1 MENDS
6 TTAVLF
12 ILLAV
17 IVIFLAVAKLA
28 EFFSRFNRDI
38 RYITAEMGR
47 ADDEGTY
54 RHWHK
59 ELRCRYLCL
68 LPFVTER
75 NVARVYG
82 FFFKRGEIAQ
92 EKHHSDGIGHIL
104 APSLIALCLC
114 AVCLCGMSWAWFSA
128 GVDSSTAPIQ
138 SASFRA
144 EVEITDSDGV
154 TTALSPDENGK
165 CSTAV
170 SAGKTYTLTMKRATD
185 STSSKGYCH
194 IVLTAAG
201 ETAGTPY
208 FTDTVD
214 AAYTVT
220 VVSEKDATLSVE
232 PIWGD
237 ISLRMPDVQ
246 PIANGSSVT
255 SGTIGQDTAPSD
267 ETTATTTT
275 TAATTTTSASSPSTD
290 TDATTTV
297 PTTAETT
304 AATATAATT
313 AVTAPTE

>member
-17 IVIFLAVAKLA
+17 IVIFLAVSKLA

-75 NVARVYG
+75 NVVRVYR
-82 FFFKRGEIAQ
+82 FFFKRGEVAQ

-170 SAGKTYTLTMKRATD
+170 SAGKTYTLTMKRAAD

-208 FTDTVD
+208 FTNTVD
-214 AAYTVT
+214 TAYTVT

-237 ISLRMPDVQ
+237 ISLRMPNVQ
-246 PIANGSSVT
+246 PIANGLSVT
-255 SGTIGQDTAPSD
+255 SGTIGQDTALPD
-267 ETTATTTT
+267 ETTTATTATTT
-275 TAATTTTSASSPSTD
+275 ASSPPTVA
-290 TDATTTV
+290 DATTTV
-297 PTTAETT
+297 PTTMKT
-304 AATATAATT
+304 TAATT
-313 AVTAPTE
+313 AAATETVTAPTE

>member
-75 NVARVYG
+75 NVARVYR
-82 FFFKRGEIAQ
+82 FFFKRGEVAQ

-170 SAGKTYTLTMKRATD
+170 SAGKTYTLTMKRAAD

-208 FTDTVD
+208 FTNTVD
-214 AAYTVT
+214 TAYTVT

-246 PIANGSSVT
+246 PIANGLSVT
-255 SGTIGQDTAPSD
+255 SGTIGQDTALPD
-267 ETTATTTT
+267 ETTTATTATTT
-275 TAATTTTSASSPSTD
+275 ASSPSTVA
-290 TDATTTV
+290 DATTTV
-297 PTTAETT
+297 PTTTKT
-304 AATATAATT
+304 TAATT
-313 AVTAPTE
+313 AAATETVTAPTE

>member
-75 NVARVYG
+75 NVARVYR
-82 FFFKRGEIAQ
+82 FFFKRGEVAQ

-170 SAGKTYTLTMKRATD
+170 SAGKTYTLTMKRAAD

-208 FTDTVD
+208 FTNTVD
-214 AAYTVT
+214 TAYTVT

-246 PIANGSSVT
+246 PIANGLSVT
-255 SGTIGQDTAPSD
+255 SGTIGQDTALPD
-267 ETTATTTT
+267 ETTTATTATTT
-275 TAATTTTSASSPSTD
+275 AFSPSTVA
-290 TDATTTV
+290 DATTTV
-297 PTTAETT
+297 PTTTKT
-304 AATATAATT
+304 TAATT
-313 AVTAPTE
+313 AAATETVTAPTE

>member
-28 EFFSRFNRDI
+28 EFFSRDI

-47 ADDEGTY
+47 ADDAGTY

-75 NVARVYG
+75 NVARVYR
-82 FFFKRGEIAQ
+82 FFFKRGEVAQ
-92 EKHHSDGIGHIL
+92 EKHHSDGSGHIL

-170 SAGKTYTLTMKRATD
+170 SAGKTYTLTMKRAAD

-208 FTDTVD
+208 FTNTVD
-214 AAYTVT
+214 TAYTVT

-237 ISLRMPDVQ
+237 IFLRMPDVQ
-246 PIANGSSVT
+246 PIANGSPVT
-255 SGTIGQDTAPSD
+255 SGTIGQDTAPPD
-267 ETTATTTT
+267 ETTTATTATTT
-275 TAATTTTSASSPSTD
+275 ASSPSTVA
-290 TDATTTV
+290 DATTTV
-297 PTTAETT
+297 PTTKT
-304 AATATAATT
+304 TAATT
-313 AVTAPTE
+313 AAATETVTASTE